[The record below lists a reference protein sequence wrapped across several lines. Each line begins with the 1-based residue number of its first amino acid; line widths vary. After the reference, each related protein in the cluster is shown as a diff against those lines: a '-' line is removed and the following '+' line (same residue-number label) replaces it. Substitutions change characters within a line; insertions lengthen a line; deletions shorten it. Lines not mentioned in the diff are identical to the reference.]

1 MTARWHWLRVA
12 CSRRS
17 RGLRRVL
24 LLGGTLA
31 SAAVAEG
38 PGGPQILHLPP
49 GRHEAEQGIL
59 TPIPIEVRIP
69 DDVPASRVLA
79 HYKIR
84 GAPDWTTLELVEV
97 EGKWQGAIPCLEVS
111 TITGDVAYYV
121 RVHDRDGNVVAYSGT
136 RHTPYRVLV
145 VHDSARTQ
153 ATLDRPSCPDPAD
166 CPRGLPGCPSEVV
179 EQLPC
184 ASDSDCEGAASCS
197 WDGYCEVDP
206 RQHTWLSLAGSQE
219 FGIVDT
225 TGACTLE
232 AQENQ
237 GTLCERRFDG
247 AGYYG
252 SPVYT
257 NEPRKFGLGN
267 TRVWLGLEHLV
278 SYDTSVRV
286 RLGYAVLG
294 AGPTAPGGV
303 PFVPVAAELGL
314 AQWFGDDPF
323 RRGGFRPFMA
333 LGVGYGMFDLRTSAH
348 VRADVTQAD
357 PQGGNDLDQDVD
369 LWKRA
374 GDAFVA
380 LSGGTLLASDAGWAA
395 RAELTVLKAFPFDA
409 IIIAPRVGV
418 EKGF

>member
-1 MTARWHWLRVA
+1 MSASRHVRALARALLFGSLVA
-12 CSRRS
+12 P
-17 RGLRRVL
+17 
-24 LLGGTLA
+24 
-31 SAAVAEG
+31 AARADR
-38 PGGPQILHLPP
+38 PAGPQILHLPP

-59 TPIPIEVRIP
+59 TPIPIEVSVP
-69 DDVPASRVLA
+69 DDVAAARVLA

-84 GAPDWTTLELVEV
+84 GVPDWTTLELVET

-111 TITGDVAYYV
+111 TITGDVAYYI

-136 RHTPYRVLV
+136 RHTPYRVLI
-145 VHDSARTQ
+145 VHDSARTE

-166 CPRGLPGCPSEVV
+166 CPRGLPGCPSEIV
-179 EQLPC
+179 EKVPC
-184 ASDSDCEGAASCS
+184 ASDSDCEGDASCG
-197 WDGYCEVDP
+197 WDGYCEADP
-206 RQHTWLSLAGSQE
+206 RQHTWLSLAVSQE
-219 FGIVDT
+219 FGVIDT

-232 AQENQ
+232 AQENE
-237 GTLCERRFDG
+237 GTLCERRFDD
-247 AGYYG
+247 AVYYG
-252 SPVYT
+252 TPVYT
-257 NEPRKFGLGN
+257 NEPRKFALGN

-278 SYDTSVRV
+278 SYATSVRF

-303 PFVPVAAELGL
+303 PFVPVAAELG
-314 AQWFGDDPF
+314 AVHWFGGDPF
-323 RRGGFRPFMA
+323 LSAGFRPFVG

-357 PQGGNDLDQDVD
+357 PQGGNDLDQEVD

-380 LSGGTLLASDAGWAA
+380 VSGGTVLASDSGWAA

-409 IIIAPRVGV
+409 VVIAPRLGV